1 MSYHT
6 DSAAKERT
14 MVRNERKAMGSNI
27 HKQSVLL
34 FAAFLLSFHK
44 ASRMPSKSL
53 PIRSPPLHHPHPIP
67 SSRSR
72 LCTSKA
78 VCRLLDRGERQDA
91 TFSTVLFVLHKPL
104 SNHAVRMGT
113 WELNFGD
120 DKEKQPEEE
129 VVGVD

>member
-34 FAAFLLSFHK
+34 SLLFSFPFTRLRECHLR
-44 ASRMPSKSL
+44 AYQFV
-53 PIRSPPLHHPHPIP
+53 PPLSTILTPSHP
-67 SSRSR
+67 
-72 LCTSKA
+72 LA
-78 VCRLLDRGERQDA
+78 RGYAPPKPCAGYWIVGNAKTA